1 MIRRPPGSTRTDTL
15 FPYTTLFRALIMRLV
30 DLQLSF
36 PAILVALILVAILG
50 RGADQVMIALIL
62 VQWAYYARTVRG
74 SALVE
79 RRKAYT
85 EAAQCLDLPPRRL
98 LFRPLPP
105 NVPAPMIVGG
115 TLTTPK
121 PL

>member
-1 MIRRPPGSTRTDTL
+1 
-15 FPYTTLFRALIMRLV
+15 MRLV

-50 RGADQVMIALIL
+50 RGADKVMIALIL

-79 RRKAYT
+79 RRKEYI
-85 EAAQCLDLPPRRL
+85 EAAHCLACRRGASSSATCCPTWS
-98 LFRPLPP
+98 RR
-105 NVPAPMIVGG
+105 
-115 TLTTPK
+115 
-121 PL
+121 